1 MLKAKRL
8 TAQQAAKLFEK
19 FYEAH
24 GPEVMARAYG
34 WTAPDA
40 RSLRSGEKVWAFTG
54 PAPTPDY
61 PNMTATIGWGICMLS
76 STDPDDTEATLVLGV
91 FPEFQRRGYR
101 AQIFDWLSA
110 WAKSKGADYAR
121 MIVFKDNEAH
131 YERTIA
137 ETKKESPW
145 TYAGDVWYPEP
156 GYGIFVRDLDPEG
169 EAGAPDALRPALKV
183 AA

>member
-1 MLKAKRL
+1 MLTAKRL
-8 TAQQAAKLFEK
+8 TAQQASKLFAA

-34 WTAPDA
+34 WSAPDA
-40 RSLRSGEKVWAFTG
+40 RALRPGEKVWAFYDPRAEG
-54 PAPTPDY
+54 LVAPGS
-61 PNMTATIGWGICMLS
+61 AVGWGICMLS
-76 STDPDDTEATLVLGV
+76 ATDPDDTEATLVLGV

-101 AQIFDWLSA
+101 EQIFDWLSA

-131 YERTIA
+131 YARTIA
-137 ETKKESPW
+137 ETKQDSPW

-169 EAGAPDALRPALKV
+169 EAVAPALKV